1 MYQRVCGY
9 RSKGK
14 QIIHNAINKYGIEN
28 FDIDIYYLTDFDKK
42 GLHDLEEQLIIKFNS
57 LEPNGY
63 NVLKR
68 GQSMIGFNHSDET
81 KQKLSKV
88 RTGKKLSEEHR
99 KKISLG
105 GMGKKMSPEAIS
117 NRVKS
122 FTGFKH
128 TEECK
133 KRMSEL
139 KKGTKMS
146 DEARINMSIARSGE
160 KHNNYGKKVSEE
172 ERQRLAGLRKGIPNV
187 NKGKK
192 MPEEQR
198 IKMLE
203 SRKRNKLLKES
214 DPSLFK

>member
-1 MYQRVCGY
+1 
-9 RSKGK
+9 
-14 QIIHNAINKYGIEN
+14 
-28 FDIDIYYLTDFDKK
+28 
-42 GLHDLEEQLIIKFNS
+42 
-57 LEPNGY
+57 
-63 NVLKR
+63 
-68 GQSMIGFNHSDET
+68 
-81 KQKLSKV
+81 
-88 RTGKKLSEEHR
+88 
-99 KKISLG
+99 
-105 GMGKKMSPEAIS
+105 
-117 NRVKS
+117 
-122 FTGFKH
+122 
-128 TEECK
+128 
-133 KRMSEL
+133 MSEL